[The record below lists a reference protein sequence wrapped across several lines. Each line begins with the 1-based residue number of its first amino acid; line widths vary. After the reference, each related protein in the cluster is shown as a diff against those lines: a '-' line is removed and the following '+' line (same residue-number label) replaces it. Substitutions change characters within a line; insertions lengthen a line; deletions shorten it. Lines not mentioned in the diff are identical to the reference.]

1 MFVDSCVLSCS
12 VMVWLL
18 VTPQTIACYAP
29 LFMGF
34 PRQEYW
40 SGFPCPSPGNLPNP
54 GIELISPILQTDSLL
69 SKPPG
74 QPKNIGVGCHFLL
87 QGIFPTQGLN
97 LHLLH
102 WQIVYQCT
110 VWESLRNLYIYAD
123 TYNHAH
129 TYEKGQLPTERCPP
143 RTVMTAKW
151 SWLGALLPHSAC
163 FHWWRW
169 TPSASPR
176 WPLTCCPPAISPP
189 VIYLLTY

>member
-1 MFVDSCVLSCS
+1 MGSGWGNSGRSEGKPYESMGLSGSDRPISVTACMLSC
-12 VMVWLL
+12 
-18 VTPQTIACYAP
+18 
-29 LFMGF
+29 G
-34 PRQEYW
+34 
-40 SGFPCPSPGNLPNP
+40 PSLC
-54 GIELISPILQTDSLL
+54 DSMDC
-69 SKPPG
+69 SPPG
-74 QPKNIGVGCHFLL
+74 CSVGWDFPGKNPGVGCHFFL